1 MLFYSSQQWGRTVN
15 PTLGHLP
22 GVDASQAEGL
32 EQDSFRPLIGQLTDQ
47 SSCLAADHRHS
58 AMEQLVG
65 QPSAHSSMIS
75 QPPGLP
81 VSLSL
86 DQSGWDSTLNQMIG
100 RLARQD
106 FSAGRMIPEQ
116 SSTWLDESHMRPLV
130 GELDE
135 SAGQHSGS
143 SGKIR
148 TVLGDHKTP
157 CEDARTLSLI
167 CCL

>member
-1 MLFYSSQQWGRTVN
+1 MYFLKQWDSTVN
-15 PTLGHLP
+15 PILEHLS
-22 GVDASQAEGL
+22 GEDASQAEGQ

-47 SSCLAADHRHS
+47 SSCLAADHRDL

-65 QPSAHSSMIS
+65 QPSAHSSTIS
-75 QPPGLP
+75 QLPGLP

-86 DQSGWDSTLNQMIG
+86 DQSGWDSTLNRMIG
-100 RLARQD
+100 RLTHQSSSHWLSGGQD
-106 FSAGRMIPEQ
+106 FYAGQVMGQIPSEQ
-116 SSTWLDESHMRPLV
+116 STTWMDAGLEESQMRPLV

-148 TVLGDHKTP
+148 IVSGY
-157 CEDARTLSLI
+157 
-167 CCL
+167 

>member
-1 MLFYSSQQWGRTVN
+1 M
-15 PTLGHLP
+15 
-22 GVDASQAEGL
+22 DASQAEGL

-47 SSCLAADHRHS
+47 SSCLAPDHRHS
-58 AMEQLVG
+58 TMEQLVG

-81 VSLSL
+81 ASLSL

-106 FSAGRMIPEQ
+106 FGAGRMLSEQ

-135 SAGQHSGS
+135 SAGLHTGS
-143 SGKIR
+143 SGKTS
-148 TVLGDHKTP
+148 TVSGDHN
-157 CEDARTLSLI
+157 SV
-167 CCL
+167 